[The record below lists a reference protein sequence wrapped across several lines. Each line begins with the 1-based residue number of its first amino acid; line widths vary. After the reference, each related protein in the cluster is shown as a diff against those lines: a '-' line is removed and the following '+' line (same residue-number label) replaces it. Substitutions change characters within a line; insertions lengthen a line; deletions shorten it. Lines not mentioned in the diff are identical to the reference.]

1 MTFIPAGRPTS
12 RVERLEKLIKRALAS
27 ASAALAQL
35 AILGNRVQQV
45 ALSGVVVAAGT
56 TITPDASI
64 TTKGP
69 TGKILI
75 NASYS
80 GVGGGG
86 AGGVNAFL
94 QVKVG
99 AGAFTTVY
107 SWAPVATAGVV
118 DGASTVFEF
127 DSGAPAGTV
136 ISVHWQTTA
145 GDDAVTLGGVAG
157 AGIDGAALLLE
168 EVI

>member
-1 MTFIPAGRPTS
+1 MDPIVR
-12 RVERLEKLIKRALAS
+12 ERLEILEELQKLD
-27 ASAALAQL
+27 AAGAGGTL
-35 AILGNRVQQV
+35 AILQNRVQQQ

-107 SWAPVATAGVV
+107 SWAPVATGGVV
-118 DGASTVFEF
+118 DGASTTFEF

-157 AGIDGAALLLE
+157 AGIFGATLLLE
-168 EVI
+168 ELP